1 MSKDK
6 DQQIESVL
14 SQEKDTLRGII
25 NSVDNLLEANKQ
37 LDASRDLQQKVENLK
52 KEAPSLP
59 WFKRLIHIIPQV
71 KYLFIKNDEEIAEEK
86 RRTNRVVLKHVDNT
100 LRDVGKKNLSLQ
112 RIIDTELQEEFNKII
127 TKELSEEQLQRVKR
141 LRESLVKLDI
151 SAEKF
156 SQIVPQVYNADE
168 AKALYQ
174 ERIRLSH
181 LQQDLVK
188 LVKANDNVK
197 ELLSIKKELAE
208 LREELPSNLLIK
220 KLKQIVVKIKHV
232 FVNTPEQIL
241 KDNITHN
248 NEILKRVDQGL
259 EITGK
264 NIEDSTIARTNKL
277 HKELEKLT
285 KRKLSPEQLTAA
297 KDLSSKLE
305 STFAAASVA
314 SQPLSTSQDQTKSQ
328 AMSSSMPDRIIPTR
342 QAPPR
347 PPYASLQ
354 NQAVQQVVESAIPPA
369 PPLMRTTSMPNPTI
383 HQAAENTTTRS
394 LSSSSLPH
402 ISLQDSQNI
411 QHGKEAKQTPK
422 SLKYKAPQPPLQ
434 NQEVQQAAEPAI
446 PPAPPLP
453 GSIPPAPPLPGQNT
467 TLRQAPPPPT
477 HSVPLQNQ
485 DVQQAVGSIPV
496 PPPLP
501 PTANIPP
508 PPPIEGLHAAQRAA
522 GNAMAAPT
530 PPPPPPLPPTINI
543 PPPPPLPQAT
553 QQTKGSVPPPPAP
566 PPAVEPTAGQDQK
579 QAAVATPKGQGEER
593 GDLFAQI
600 KTGIQLKK
608 VAPTTAHP
616 APPSPSGYDHDKA
629 TVATQGEGKAN
640 FLTEMV
646 LKAKLREEKISESGG
661 NKALEELEKKQKTPP
676 RSPSP
681 LGEDFD
687 KTMAKRY
694 QAWHDDD
701 DEPEHAALVQLIED
715 KIVDENT
722 LNMLIKKGGVNND
735 EELIELIN
743 DDQIWDDDDREKNR
757 DKVIKHLKEIKENLD
772 RGELAKLPSIPV
784 ANVDATKGQFPPKL
798 QSEAKAIAGSLSM
811 TPKDGDKPLAPPPSP
826 KPVSIKKGTES
837 GRA

>member
-37 LDASRDLQQKVENLK
+37 LDNSRHLQQKVENLK

-127 TKELSEEQLQRVKR
+127 TKELSEEQLQRVTR

-314 SQPLSTSQDQTKSQ
+314 SQPLSTSQDLAQSQ
-328 AMSSSMPDRIIPTR
+328 AISSSMPDRIIPTR

-354 NQAVQQVVESAIPPA
+354 NQAVQQVAESAIPTA

-383 HQAAENTTTRS
+383 HQAAENTRTRS
-394 LSSSSLPH
+394 LSSSSLPP

-411 QHGKEAKQTPK
+411 QHGEEAKQTPK

-434 NQEVQQAAEPAI
+434 NQEVQQEAGPAI

-453 GSIPPAPPLPGQNT
+453 DQLRPAPL
-467 TLRQAPPPPT
+467 PPT

-485 DVQQAVGSIPV
+485 DVQQAVGRDIPA

-508 PPPIEGLHAAQRAA
+508 PPP
-522 GNAMAAPT
+522 
-530 PPPPPPLPPTINI
+530 
-543 PPPPPLPQAT
+543 LPQAT
-553 QQTKGSVPPPPAP
+553 QQTTGSVPPPPPPPP

-579 QAAVATPKGQGEER
+579 PAAMPKGTNDAR
-593 GDLFAQI
+593 TNLLADI
-600 KTGIQLKK
+600 RTGMQLKK
-608 VAPTTAHP
+608 APTTAHP

-646 LKAKLREEKISESGG
+646 LKAKLRKEKISESGG
-661 NKALEELEKKQKTPP
+661 NKALEELENKQKTPP
-676 RSPSP
+676 TRSSSP
-681 LGEDFD
+681 MGDIFE
-687 KTMAKRY
+687 KAMAERRQKLY
-694 QAWHDDD
+694 DDDD
-701 DEPEHAALVQLIED
+701 DEPEHEHADLVKLITEN
-715 KIVDENT
+715 KIDASTRKKLEEQAGVKNVDG
-722 LNMLIKKGGVNND
+722 LVKLIQVEFD
-735 EELIELIN
+735 EF
-743 DDQIWDDDDREKNR
+743 DDDYNEEREKMQKN
-757 DKVIKHLKEIKENLD
+757 VIKQLEKIKENLD
-772 RGELAKLPSIPV
+772 RGESAKLPSNPV
-784 ANVDATKGQFPPKL
+784 ANVDVTKEPYPPKL
-798 QSEAKAIAGSLSM
+798 QSAAKAIGENLTI
-811 TPKDGDKPLAPPPSP
+811 TPKDGYKTLPPPPSP
-826 KPVSIKKGTES
+826 NPVSIKKGTGS
-837 GRA
+837 RTV

>member
-14 SQEKDTLRGII
+14 SQEKGKLLDTI
-25 NSVDNLLEANKQ
+25 NSVENLLKANKQ
-37 LDASRDLQQKVENLK
+37 LDESRQLKQKVEDLK
-52 KEAPSLP
+52 KEYPSLP
-59 WFKRLIHIIPQV
+59 WFERFVHTVAQV

-86 RRTNRVVLKHVDNT
+86 RRTNRVVLKDIDNT

-112 RIIDTELQEEFNKII
+112 RIIDAELQAEFNKII

-151 SAEKF
+151 SAENF
-156 SQIVPQVYNADE
+156 SQIVPQIYNADE

-181 LQQDLVK
+181 VQHDLVK

-208 LREELPSNLLIK
+208 LQEKLPSTWLDGLK
-220 KLKQIVVKIKHV
+220 KITAKIKHV

-241 KDNITHN
+241 KDTVTHN

-259 EITGK
+259 DITGK
-264 NIEDSTIARTNKL
+264 NIEDATVARKNRL
-277 HKELEKLT
+277 QKELEKLKGRDLINIRSDKVEALRSELEAT
-285 KRKLSPEQLTAA
+285 FSAA
-297 KDLSSKLE
+297 V
-305 STFAAASVA
+305 TA

-342 QAPPR
+342 
-347 PPYASLQ
+347 
-354 NQAVQQVVESAIPPA
+354 PA
-369 PPLMRTTSMPNPTI
+369 PPPPPLMHTTSMPNPTI
-383 HQAAENTTTRS
+383 HQAAENTIPRS
-394 LSSSSLPH
+394 LSSSPLPH
-402 ISLQDSQNI
+402 TSLQDSQNI
-411 QHGKEAKQTPK
+411 QHREEAKQTPK

-467 TLRQAPPPPT
+467 TLRPAPLPPT

-485 DVQQAVGSIPV
+485 DVQQAVGRDIPT

-530 PPPPPPLPPTINI
+530 PPPPPPLPPVSNI

-553 QQTKGSVPPPPAP
+553 QQTTGSVPPPPPPPPAP

-593 GDLFAQI
+593 GNLFAQI

-608 VAPTTAHP
+608 VIASTTK
-616 APPSPSGYDHDKA
+616 G
-629 TVATQGEGKAN
+629 QGEGGGD
-640 FLTEMV
+640 FLDEIKRV
-646 LKAKLREEKISESGG
+646 GKIREEKKLYESGEVL
-661 NKALEELEKKQKTPP
+661 KELEEKQKTLPTQ
-676 RSPSP
+676 SPDST
-681 LGEDFD
+681 EDIF
-687 KTMAKRY
+687 KKGLANIRH
-694 QAWHDDD
+694 AVRGDD
-701 DEPEHAALVQLIED
+701 DEDEHELADLVKLITD
-715 KIVDENT
+715 NKIDGPT
-722 LNMLIKKGGVNND
+722 LKKLKEQAGVKDVNGLVEFIRKEFD
-735 EELIELIN
+735 GF
-743 DDQIWDDDDREKNR
+743 DDDEAEREEIQQN
-757 DKVIKHLKEIKENLD
+757 VIKQLEKIKENLD
-772 RGELAKLPSIPV
+772 RGESAKLPSNPV
-784 ANVDATKGQFPPKL
+784 ANVGATKFPPEL
-798 QSEAKAIAGSLSM
+798 QSEVKAIAGSLSM

-826 KPVSIKKGTES
+826 KPAGIKKGTES
-837 GRA
+837 VRT